1 MKSGT
6 GILDLGSG
14 SGEMF
19 CTWRGEPYWRQ
30 VHATEEIA
38 QACGILSLS
47 DFFTLP
53 ELDASFDEFGY
64 DLVGM
69 VLIGKD
75 ARDRY
80 EAAKWVTMRDWLEE
94 NTEDDFVQEVR
105 AELTIAPKRH
115 VYIQVNTVAGA
126 CLNEGHTNEEDPR
139 QVKAA
144 GGIRSGCYN
153 AKINKKL

>member
-1 MKSGT
+1 MAAAQERCFAPG
-6 GILDLGSG
+6 
-14 SGEMF
+14 
-19 CTWRGEPYWRQ
+19 RGEPYWPQ

-38 QACGILSLS
+38 QVCGILSLS
-47 DFFTLP
+47 DFFTMP
-53 ELDASFDEFGY
+53 ELVASFDDCGY

-75 ARDRY
+75 AWDRY

-115 VYIQVNTVAGA
+115 INIQVNTVADA
-126 CLNEGHTNEEDPR
+126 CLNEGHANEEDRR

-144 GGIRSGCYN
+144 GGIRFRV
-153 AKINKKL
+153 L